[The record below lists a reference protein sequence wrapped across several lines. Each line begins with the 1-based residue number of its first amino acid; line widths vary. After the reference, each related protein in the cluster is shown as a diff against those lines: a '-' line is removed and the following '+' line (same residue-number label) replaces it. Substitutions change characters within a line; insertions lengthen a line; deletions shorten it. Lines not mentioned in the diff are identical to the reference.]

1 MNVQGGDQSVHTS
14 WTNTPIMIWMS
25 RALFNSVCVEIVRAG
40 RIDNGFRPADLG
52 TRHAGPLL
60 CERMPYIPPTFA
72 RPLSRVHR
80 PWRAHPP
87 SAPHRLRSNASGR
100 CLRRGLATAQPT
112 RSGTDSTFCAVLRSV
127 CGAFLSGWGL
137 GTLTGS
143 TTGQPVRTARHLAPR
158 STTTRKPQLRGH
170 GGGWVAPP
178 TSHPLRLVP
187 SAIGWACRPA
197 RRTCDPWVQY
207 RIAAY
212 RYTLYHTDDIMRKAT
227 RFSSRPR
234 IKAPGFAPAQPEPL
248 DAPLLPFARRQTAV
262 PLYILWFR
270 LPAPASSPEVTKLE
284 ERLEK
289 PPPPLFGVRRGPFC
303 HAPLR
308 S

>member
-52 TRHAGPLL
+52 TQHAGPLL

-80 PWRAHPP
+80 PWRARPP
-87 SAPHRLRSNASGR
+87 SAPHRLRPNASGR
-100 CLRRGLATAQPT
+100 CLRRGLATARPT
-112 RSGTDSTFCAVLRSV
+112 PSGTNSTFCAVLRSV

-158 STTTRKPQLRGH
+158 SKTTRKPQLRGH

-178 TSHPLRLVP
+178 TSHPLRPNQP
-187 SAIGWACRPA
+187 SSTTGTVYDRLGLPAGPTDVRPMGSVQNCGIPVHTVSY
-197 RRTCDPWVQY
+197 RRHHAEGDALPFPPAD
-207 RIAAY
+207 R
-212 RYTLYHTDDIMRKAT
+212 
-227 RFSSRPR
+227 SSRICPR
-234 IKAPGFAPAQPEPL
+234 
-248 DAPLLPFARRQTAV
+248 T
-262 PLYILWFR
+262 
-270 LPAPASSPEVTKLE
+270 T
-284 ERLEK
+284 
-289 PPPPLFGVRRGPFC
+289 
-303 HAPLR
+303 
-308 S
+308 